1 MRRFS
6 HFQYVLQN
14 RKTGAI
20 VQFNSQFHKDQ
31 ACFDNGLI
39 GNDFKIV
46 SKDAIYT
53 RDDVY
58 TGVTKKQLMQ
68 LLATLDDDDVVPFK
82 VANYHSCY
90 AVDNDDDGD
99 GLCLDMQDNTLVYYD
114 ITYDHTAY

>member
-1 MRRFS
+1 MKKLT
-6 HFQYVLQN
+6 HYIQTLQD
-14 RKTGAI
+14 RKTGATI
-20 VQFNSQFHKDQ
+20 TINSLLDKKNTCI
-31 ACFDNGLI
+31 ANGL
-39 GNDFKIV
+39 NPNQFTIV
-46 SKDAIYT
+46 SKVPHYT

-90 AVDNDDDGD
+90 VVDDDDDGD